1 MERGHWEIVILIILS
16 ITGIFFW
23 GFSFSLITRIGK
35 QPEYTYH
42 SLHAIEHPAVTF
54 DLSARSFAT
63 PVLPMRLASAWEIQ
77 DTLKLPIGALAS
89 AYAMVYPLVER
100 ATDMGGAF
108 QYKNAILAS
117 QTQVYCPTR
126 GETLAAWQL
135 RTGQTESKDI
145 QVLYDTNN
153 KFNVNSEHADVC
165 RESRAAPMV
174 LAHVAAKT
182 FTLFSEQNST
192 IVLMYAA
199 IVNAIFLSMIVID
212 RWRGYIFARQ
222 LNYATKMIWAS
233 WFAILFFV
241 CSLLLLVPLLA
252 DYVNRNDGVVLTDT
266 TQGGN
271 RAVGSYVLG
280 IWTII
285 FSFIYVYIM
294 PAMNVVLRGVEEHE
308 EEKAG
313 MVQIMEDIDKE
324 LLSAFCRRH
333 PMTALAYWNLLLS
346 PCLVMVVLTS
356 NAYGVDVYM
365 QFIMLGTV
373 AIGVLDVLHARVNM
387 ITRLVQRINRYQKKD
402 GDSTVGHINDYFD
415 VFVFIVFLCMKVVI
429 AAPVIVKM
437 QQANMDGWGLA
448 VVALAFTNQLIL
460 SLIELVGAKIR
471 GNERTP
477 HDYTQ
482 IDSKQ
487 LDPGQDRGENRLA
500 LFDLC
505 LVIQT
510 IGALV
515 MFGFTCLTRRIS
527 A

>member
-1 MERGHWEIVILIILS
+1 
-16 ITGIFFW
+16 
-23 GFSFSLITRIGK
+23 
-35 QPEYTYH
+35 
-42 SLHAIEHPAVTF
+42 
-54 DLSARSFAT
+54 
-63 PVLPMRLASAWEIQ
+63 
-77 DTLKLPIGALAS
+77 
-89 AYAMVYPLVER
+89 
-100 ATDMGGAF
+100 
-108 QYKNAILAS
+108 
-117 QTQVYCPTR
+117 
-126 GETLAAWQL
+126 
-135 RTGQTESKDI
+135 
-145 QVLYDTNN
+145 
-153 KFNVNSEHADVC
+153 
-165 RESRAAPMV
+165 
-174 LAHVAAKT
+174 
-182 FTLFSEQNST
+182 
-192 IVLMYAA
+192 
-199 IVNAIFLSMIVID
+199 
-212 RWRGYIFARQ
+212 
-222 LNYATKMIWAS
+222 
-233 WFAILFFV
+233 
-241 CSLLLLVPLLA
+241 
-252 DYVNRNDGVVLTDT
+252 
-266 TQGGN
+266 
-271 RAVGSYVLG
+271 
-280 IWTII
+280 
-285 FSFIYVYIM
+285 
-294 PAMNVVLRGVEEHE
+294 
-308 EEKAG
+308 
-313 MVQIMEDIDKE
+313 
-324 LLSAFCRRH
+324 
-333 PMTALAYWNLLLS
+333 
-346 PCLVMVVLTS
+346 MVVLTS